1 MNKDIIVQVAF
12 KGAIK
17 CVVNGKSD
25 ISEVEKLTNTFTD
38 IMLNEVKQRQDF
50 APEVKVPFESEPPN
64 EPINNGGDISNKASV
79 KQENYVKKLFS
90 QLPQEEKLKYAD
102 GIKAEVIT
110 WQYADEHIKKFRS
123 ILGFDDKPQTNQSTT
138 KSDLPF

>member
-1 MNKDIIVQVAF
+1 MNKEIIVQVAF
-12 KGAIK
+12 KGAIE
-17 CVVNGKSD
+17 CIVNGKSD

-64 EPINNGGDISNKASV
+64 EPINTGGDISNKASV
-79 KQENYVKKLFS
+79 KQEIYVKKLFS

-102 GIKAEVIT
+102 GIKASFIT
-110 WQYADEHIKKFRS
+110 WKYANEHIKKFKA
-123 ILGFDDKPQTNQSTT
+123 ILGYDDNMQENK

>member
-1 MNKDIIVQVAF
+1 MNKEIIIQVAF
-12 KGAIK
+12 KGAVE
-17 CVVNGKSD
+17 CAVNGKA
-25 ISEVEKLTNTFTD
+25 EVNEIRNLTNLFTD
-38 IMLNEVKQRQDF
+38 IMLDEMSARSVTT
-50 APEVKVPFESEPPN
+50 PEVKVPFESEPPN
-64 EPINNGGDISNKASV
+64 EPINTGGDISNKASV

-90 QLPQEEKLKYAD
+90 QLPEEEKLKYED

-110 WQYADEHIKKFRS
+110 WQYADEHIKKFRT

>member
-1 MNKDIIVQVAF
+1 MNKEIIVQVAF

-38 IMLNEVKQRQDF
+38 IMLDEVKQRQDF

-64 EPINNGGDISNKASV
+64 EPYNNGGSSTSYEEKPATD
-79 KQENYVKKLFS
+79 KQKKFVNSLFY
-90 QLPQEEKLKYAD
+90 QLPQTEQDKYKD
-102 GIKAEVIT
+102 SIKPSSMTMQVAS
-110 WQYADEHIKKFRS
+110 DLIKKFQA
-123 ILGFDDKPQTNQSTT
+123 ILDT
-138 KSDLPF
+138 KEETVTPF